1 MVLAAASNITGSA
14 LDMHEVNERVHRYGG
29 VVCWDAAALAA
40 HRKLD
45 FNPVHRPSAY
55 SDFAFVS
62 AHKLLGAPGSPGIL
76 LAKKRYSPRLPALNL
91 PPHHS
96 SLPLSPSTSLSLSV
110 SLYSLS
116 RSRSRSL
123 SLSLM
128 EAFGLGN
135 AATRF
140 VLKYSSHVDLCR
152 RLLCNEV
159 PAVAGG
165 GVVFY
170 VSRQGDSC

>member
-1 MVLAAASNITGSA
+1 VLALVVLAAASNITGSA

-76 LAKKRYSPRLPALNL
+76 LAKKRYSPAAPAPNL
-91 PPHHS
+91 PPLHS
-96 SLPLSPSTSLSLSV
+96 SLPLSPSPSPSLSL
-110 SLYSLS
+110 
-116 RSRSRSL
+116 
-123 SLSLM
+123 
-128 EAFGLGN
+128 
-135 AATRF
+135 
-140 VLKYSSHVDLCR
+140 
-152 RLLCNEV
+152 
-159 PAVAGG
+159 
-165 GVVFY
+165 
-170 VSRQGDSC
+170 